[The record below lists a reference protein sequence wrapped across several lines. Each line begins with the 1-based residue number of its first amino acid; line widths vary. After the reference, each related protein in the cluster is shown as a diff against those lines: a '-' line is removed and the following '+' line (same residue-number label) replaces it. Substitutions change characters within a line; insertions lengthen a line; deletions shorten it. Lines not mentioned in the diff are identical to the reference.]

1 MNVWSKKILLV
12 FSLVLSSAAE
22 AAGDAG
28 AFFSQ
33 SLGDFSEELG
43 VAADE
48 GKKGIFLF
56 FETDD
61 CPFCARMKATILNQP
76 DVQSFYQGN
85 FLRFAVDA
93 EGDLELTDFK
103 GKTTIQKEFAKP
115 FMGNRGAT
123 PVLAFVDLGGNLV
136 VRYTGA
142 TRTKAE
148 FLLLGKYYLDGKY
161 TEMPFTKYKRSQR

>member
-1 MNVWSKKILLV
+1 MIASLLV
-12 FSLVLSSAAE
+12 PKALWAE
-22 AAGDAG
+22 ETG
-28 AFFSQ
+28 AFFNQ
-33 SLGDFSEELG
+33 TLGDFSEELE

-76 DVQSFYQGN
+76 DVRDYFKSH

-93 EGDLELTDFK
+93 EGDLERTDFK
-103 GKTTIQKEFAKP
+103 GNVTVEKEFAKP

-123 PVLAFVDLGGNLV
+123 PVLAFVDLKGELV

-142 TRTKAE
+142 TRTKDE
-148 FLLLGKYYLDGKY
+148 FLMLGEYYTSGKY